1 MGATS
6 LMAANKLNAKKV
18 LTYAIADKGNKIM
31 KTIKIYIF
39 IIFINAYSNH

>member
-1 MGATS
+1 
-6 LMAANKLNAKKV
+6 MAANKLNAKKV

-39 IIFINAYSNH
+39 IILINAYSNH